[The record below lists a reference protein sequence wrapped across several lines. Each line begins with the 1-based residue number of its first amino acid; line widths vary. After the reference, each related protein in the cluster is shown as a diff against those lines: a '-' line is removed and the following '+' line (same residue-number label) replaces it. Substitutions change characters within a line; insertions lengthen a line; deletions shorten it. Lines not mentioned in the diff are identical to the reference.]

1 MTSQD
6 QRGRSRPECF
16 AVKQATYPNESDKRD
31 TLRASNGPEALDTV
45 NQGRLVDE
53 VVDCIA
59 EIHRR
64 ATIHLALDV
73 GAVVVERLLNG
84 NLDTLR
90 ARGRKDHSLRRL
102 AEHPRLPFSSTTLW
116 RCIGAYEVVR
126 SCPEV
131 VQLENLSI
139 AHIVAVRS
147 LPRQRQ
153 LELLAAAS
161 DGRRPAAWI
170 KHQTRRSISSPG
182 DAAPARHAD
191 LPTQLH
197 RIAAA
202 ARDCVVQG
210 DWNVIS
216 ESRASA
222 VLNDVAFLQAWVEGL
237 SRWIEA
243 RDDAR
248 RCR

>member
-1 MTSQD
+1 
-6 QRGRSRPECF
+6 
-16 AVKQATYPNESDKRD
+16 VKQATYPNESDKRD
-31 TLRASNGPEALDTV
+31 SPGASDEPEALDTV

-53 VVDCIA
+53 VVDCIV

-64 ATIHLALDV
+64 ATIHVALDV

-153 LELLAAAS
+153 LEL
-161 DGRRPAAWI
+161 D
-170 KHQTRRSISSPG
+170 
-182 DAAPARHAD
+182 
-191 LPTQLH
+191 
-197 RIAAA
+197 
-202 ARDCVVQG
+202 
-210 DWNVIS
+210 
-216 ESRASA
+216 
-222 VLNDVAFLQAWVEGL
+222 
-237 SRWIEA
+237 EA
-243 RDDAR
+243 G
-248 RCR
+248 

>member
-1 MTSQD
+1 
-6 QRGRSRPECF
+6 
-16 AVKQATYPNESDKRD
+16 VKQATYPNESDKRD
-31 TLRASNGPEALDTV
+31 SPGASDEPEALDTV

-53 VVDCIA
+53 VVDCIV

-64 ATIHLALDV
+64 DV

-153 LELLAAAS
+153 LEL
-161 DGRRPAAWI
+161 D
-170 KHQTRRSISSPG
+170 
-182 DAAPARHAD
+182 
-191 LPTQLH
+191 
-197 RIAAA
+197 
-202 ARDCVVQG
+202 
-210 DWNVIS
+210 
-216 ESRASA
+216 
-222 VLNDVAFLQAWVEGL
+222 
-237 SRWIEA
+237 EA
-243 RDDAR
+243 G
-248 RCR
+248 